1 MSSNRKESRDR
12 RHRRVRRK
20 NFGTPERPRLNVFK
34 SLKHIYAQ
42 IIDDS
47 SQKTLVSATSL
58 DKELR
63 GDVRVGSNLKAAQKV
78 GALVAK
84 RALEKGI
91 TRVAFDRGGY
101 PYHGR
106 VKTLADSA
114 RETGLEF

>member
-1 MSSNRKESRDR
+1 MSSNRRESRDR
-12 RHRRVRRK
+12 RHKRVRR
-20 NFGTPERPRLNVFK
+20 NNSGTQQRPRLNVFK

-47 SQKTLVSATSL
+47 SHTTLVCAASL

-63 GDVRVGSNLKAAQKV
+63 GDVRVGSNQEAAKKV
-78 GALVAK
+78 GALVAR
-84 RALEKGI
+84 RALDKGI
-91 TRVAFDRGGY
+91 KKVTFDRGGY

>member
-1 MSSNRKESRDR
+1 M
-12 RHRRVRRK
+12 
-20 NFGTPERPRLNVFK
+20 FK

-63 GDVRVGSNLKAAQKV
+63 SDVRIGSNQEAARKV
-78 GALVAK
+78 GLLVAK

-91 TRVAFDRGGY
+91 ARVAFDRGGY